1 MAAHSFPSMLPR
13 ISLQMF
19 TSSSDALALADF
31 TTRRSSSDSESDD
44 PIKKR
49 EAPLPEASESED
61 ESLEA
66 SDESDEYPD
75 DSSEEEDSSEDE

>member
-61 ESLEA
+61 PDESLEA
-66 SDESDEYPD
+66 SDEYPD

>member
-1 MAAHSFPSMLPR
+1 
-13 ISLQMF
+13 MF

-49 EAPLPEASESED
+49 EAPLPEASESD

>member
-1 MAAHSFPSMLPR
+1 
-13 ISLQMF
+13 MF

-61 ESLEA
+61 PDESLEA